1 MPGFSF
7 EPGEADALVQYFL
20 GCDRM
25 EAAHGAP
32 DQPTQPDAAAF
43 ETAVA
48 LIGQRGFGCVNCH
61 VLAGKIPPGG
71 EPETLGPDLALAH
84 RRMPARYFDRWIGN
98 PQRIIPGTPM
108 PQFVQP
114 VAALAGT
121 LEEQLA
127 TLWQLLGSTRVAEA
141 AAQGTREILKRQGD
155 RAMVV
160 RDMVLLPGAPDTV
173 YTPRGVA
180 IGLKNDHALLFDT
193 DRLTWL
199 AAWHQG
205 FLSRTKSGRL
215 WEWHPEGE
223 RLWLAAR
230 RLPPVVFV
238 DPTGEA
244 YLPAAVRDRFGHFS
258 ELDFAGSDVRLTYE
272 LNPPTAPAAAP
283 TQVAET
289 IRPTDDGWERTVR
302 LIRVPLHNPLRP
314 AVVVQAPAGCTE
326 VRTVEQ
332 SEFNWKAGTAQVTL
346 RVRDATPA
354 AGGLHDDPTCHL
366 FLVGAGKDAV
376 RIQLSVRPGQ

>member
-1 MPGFSF
+1 M
-7 EPGEADALVQYFL
+7 
-20 GCDRM
+20 
-25 EAAHGAP
+25 
-32 DQPTQPDAAAF
+32 T
-43 ETAVA
+43 
-48 LIGQRGFGCVNCH
+48 
-61 VLAGKIPPGG
+61 
-71 EPETLGPDLALAH
+71 
-84 RRMPARYFDRWIGN
+84 ARYFDRWIGN

-114 VAALAGT
+114 VATLAGT

-127 TLWQLLGSTRVAEA
+127 MLWQLLGSTRVAEA

-160 RDMVLLPGAPDTV
+160 RDMVLLPGAPDTI

-238 DPTGEA
+238 DPTGKTF
-244 YLPAAVRDRFGHFS
+244 LPAAVRERFGHFV
-258 ELDFAGSDVRLTYE
+258 ELDFAESNVRLTYE
-272 LNPPTAPAAAP
+272 LNPPTAPAEAP
-283 TQVAET
+283 IQVAET
-289 IRPTDDGWERTVR
+289 IRPTDDGWERTVQLVR
-302 LIRVPLHNPLRP
+302 SPLHNSLRP
-314 AVVVQAPAGCTE
+314 AVVVQAPAGRAE
-326 VRTVEQ
+326 DRTGEQ
-332 SEFNWKAGTAQVTL
+332 SEFTWKAGTARVTL

-354 AGGLHDDPTCHL
+354 AGMLHDDPTAHL
-366 FLVGAGKDAV
+366 FFYSAGKDAV
-376 RIQLSVRPGQ
+376 RIRLSVRRGE